1 MIAVTYSPQISMAS
15 PLPPQSLENLL
26 NYLSLA
32 SVACGA
38 IGSISALGVDF
49 LRRRVSAKAAEYAA
63 SNDFKMLRADLIETH
78 GDLQNFVQEYRQDRT
93 IQQRNYVDMCERV
106 ARLEAKIGD

>member
-1 MIAVTYSPQISMAS
+1 MA
-15 PLPPQSLENLL
+15 PIPPVLTIDNIL

-38 IGSISALGVDF
+38 IGSVSALGVDF
-49 LRRRVSAKAAEYAA
+49 VRRRVRAKAAEYAA

-78 GDLQNFVQEYRQDRT
+78 GDLQRFIDEYRQDRAVN
-93 IQQRNYVDMCERV
+93 QRNYVDMCERV
-106 ARLEAKIGD
+106 ARLEAKIDD